1 MALLS
6 GDNDADAARFRNL
19 FGPSATLRFHQSPA
33 QKLEFIR
40 QRQAEGGKTVLM
52 VGDGLNDAG
61 ALQQAD
67 VGMAVVEEAGAFSP
81 ASDLILAGA
90 RVPDLDR
97 ILGFAGASVGWV
109 HRGFLIS
116 GLYNIVGVSIA
127 ASGRLSPIVCAVL
140 MPLSS
145 FTVVA
150 FSVLGVE
157 WLGRRW
163 FPVAKGGRP

>member
-1 MALLS
+1 
-6 GDNDADAARFRNL
+6 
-19 FGPSATLRFHQSPA
+19 LRFHQSPA

-40 QRQAEGGKTVLM
+40 QRQEVGGRTVLM

-81 ASDLILAGA
+81 ASDLIVAA
-90 RVPDLDR
+90 DRVTDLDR
-97 ILGFAGASVGWV
+97 VLGFARDSVGWV

-116 GLYNIVGVSIA
+116 GLYNVVGISIA

-157 WLGRRW
+157 WLGRRR
-163 FPVAKGGRP
+163 FSTSNRMEP